1 MARVHLLE
9 TPCTSSPDYWV
20 GLEERRQEDEREEN
34 GVGFAWRRDEEEEGG
49 GGEENGEDYDDC
61 YCEDCVVG
69 GTHFKIDQ
77 ISQTKKALLPAMF
90 CLRYIFGSVY
100 VLPTFW
106 LCSVG
111 FVPSLFRLRFH
122 LCFRFLPFTVL
133 SMCRRS
139 G

>member
-1 MARVHLLE
+1 MFYIILDCSLILWVIIGPPEGAKIARVHLLE

-77 ISQTKKALLPAMF
+77 IS
-90 CLRYIFGSVY
+90 
-100 VLPTFW
+100 
-106 LCSVG
+106 
-111 FVPSLFRLRFH
+111 
-122 LCFRFLPFTVL
+122 
-133 SMCRRS
+133 
-139 G
+139 